1 MSFPRRFRE
10 KNFIAVFKAHV
21 ETKDQSTSFPLL
33 EGIELERLVW
43 KGYIICVLEVFFFFL
58 KQKSAVYGEKLKIKV
73 NFDNVRTIFK
83 LI

>member
-10 KNFIAVFKAHV
+10 KNLIAVFKALV

-33 EGIELERLVW
+33 EGIELERLAW
-43 KGYIICVLEVFFFFL
+43 KGYIICVLEVFFFL

-73 NFDNVRTIFK
+73 NLDNVRTIFK

>member
-1 MSFPRRFRE
+1 MSFPRRFRG
-10 KNFIAVFKAHV
+10 KNLIAVFKAHV

-33 EGIELERLVW
+33 EGIELERLAW
-43 KGYIICVLEVFFFFL
+43 KGYIICVLEVFFFL